1 MKILPF
7 QTVQEVLSFF
17 LTILFFYLLYCISIS
32 ISFVFFS
39 KDILIKL
46 TEIEYPQIEIN
57 TLDKKEIL
65 ILAIK
70 DLIIFTIL
78 MFLMFP
84 LFFIPWINIFSFIIL
99 WGIGIKNSY
108 YLTIKKLFNI
118 QLNKKDIYIKLFLN
132 FLEFFTNYKYIFTS
146 LFIIDVLSLLF
157 RKKLDYQSLVNS
169 N

>member
-1 MKILPF
+1 LKILPF

-118 QLNKKDIYIKLFLN
+118 QLNKKDIYI
-132 FLEFFTNYKYIFTS
+132 Y
-146 LFIIDVLSLLF
+146 
-157 RKKLDYQSLVNS
+157 
-169 N
+169 